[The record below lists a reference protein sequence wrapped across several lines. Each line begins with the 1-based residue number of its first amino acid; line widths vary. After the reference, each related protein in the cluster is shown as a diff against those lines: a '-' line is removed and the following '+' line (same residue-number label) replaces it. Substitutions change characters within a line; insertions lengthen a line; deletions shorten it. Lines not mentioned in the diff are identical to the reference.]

1 MNKRNMLLSA
11 AFAGALLAAASAGA
25 QDRNRNGVMDSG
37 DRGVAAPATVEN
49 TPTFNQGI
57 PSGVNA
63 MPTLDNR
70 ANPSE
75 SKASTQRQVDGTRI
89 APRTDNPN
97 LPNPVSPSA
106 ANESAAQPAM
116 RDPTNSSGMEG
127 RSGVGAT
134 R

>member
-1 MNKRNMLLSA
+1 MNKRTMLLSA
-11 AFAGALLAAASAGA
+11 TFAAAVLGAASAGA

-37 DRGVAAPATVEN
+37 DRGVGTPATVEN

-70 ANPSE
+70 SNPSE
-75 SKASTQRQVDGTRI
+75 SKASTERQVDGTRL
-89 APRTDNPN
+89 APRADNPN
-97 LPNPVSPSA
+97 LPNPVTPSA
-106 ANESAAQPAM
+106 ANESAAQPLM
-116 RDPTNSSGMEG
+116 RDPTNASGMEG
-127 RSGVGAT
+127 RSGVGGT